1 MTDASRS
8 ARLLRLFGWGAP
20 PALGSPGPTPTASP
34 TAAIAC
40 TAVSD
45 LVRVALVENE
55 PSAELAV
62 GYLRTEGIPAIWRG
76 TSLGATS
83 LVTSVGGALGPM
95 EILVHP
101 EHAERAQELLAERD

>member
-1 MTDASRS
+1 
-8 ARLLRLFGWGAP
+8 
-20 PALGSPGPTPTASP
+20 
-34 TAAIAC
+34 
-40 TAVSD
+40 VSD

-62 GYLRTEGIPAIWRG
+62 GYLRTEGIPAMWQG

-83 LVTSVGGALGPM
+83 WGVTSVGGAVGPM

-101 EHAERAQELLAERD
+101 EHAERAEELLAERD

>member
-1 MTDASRS
+1 MLAPDAGA
-8 ARLLRLFGWGAP
+8 ARPVSWRRM
-20 PALGSPGPTPTASP
+20 
-34 TAAIAC
+34 
-40 TAVSD
+40 SD

-62 GYLRTEGIPAIWRG
+62 GYLATEGIPAMWRE
-76 TSLGATS
+76 TSLGGAS
-83 LVTSVGGALGPM
+83 WGVASVGGVLGPM

>member
-1 MTDASRS
+1 MGRPRLW
-8 ARLLRLFGWGAP
+8 AR
-20 PALGSPGPTPTASP
+20 PGPTPTASP

-40 TAVSD
+40 TTVSD

-95 EILVHP
+95 EILVHA

>member
-1 MTDASRS
+1 M
-8 ARLLRLFGWGAP
+8 
-20 PALGSPGPTPTASP
+20 SP
-34 TAAIAC
+34 IAC

-62 GYLRTEGIPAIWRG
+62 GYLRTEGIPAMWRG

-83 LVTSVGGALGPM
+83 WGVASVAGVLGPM

-101 EHAERAQELLAERD
+101 EHAERAQELLAVRD

>member
-1 MTDASRS
+1 M
-8 ARLLRLFGWGAP
+8 
-20 PALGSPGPTPTASP
+20 
-34 TAAIAC
+34 
-40 TAVSD
+40 
-45 LVRVALVENE
+45 RVALVENE

-95 EILVHP
+95 EILKSIPSTPNV
-101 EHAERAQELLAERD
+101 RQELLAERD

>member
-1 MTDASRS
+1 M
-8 ARLLRLFGWGAP
+8 AR
-20 PALGSPGPTPTASP
+20 ALS
-34 TAAIAC
+34 AIAC
-40 TAVSD
+40 IAVSD

-62 GYLRTEGIPAIWRG
+62 GYLRTEGIPAIWRE
-76 TSLGATS
+76 TSLGGTS
-83 LVTSVGGALGPM
+83 WGGASVGGVLGPM